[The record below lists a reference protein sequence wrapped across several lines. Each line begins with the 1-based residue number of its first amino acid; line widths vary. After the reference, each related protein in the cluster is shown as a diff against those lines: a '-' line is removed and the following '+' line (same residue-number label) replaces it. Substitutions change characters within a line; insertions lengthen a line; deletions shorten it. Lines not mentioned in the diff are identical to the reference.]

1 MIKALLLFSIIL
13 TIWATTRCRWGP
25 SVCSFSFAA
34 DLARGNFA
42 YNARAQAFVFDSYE
56 EIGMATR
63 WGHIWL
69 ISMTLLVSQFAC
81 LTPVQYAAAAEPAS
95 LTTRDGVLLK
105 ISYFPGNA
113 RKGSPQGKQTT
124 PVVFLH
130 DHKGSRAVFA
140 GLIQK
145 LQATA
150 KGEGEQPNFAAVTV
164 DLRGHGESTKLANNA
179 QVELNAAKLNKEDLI
194 AMASYDLDAVR
205 NFLVLKNDEGELNLN
220 KLCFVGSGMGAS
232 VAANWALTDWSY
244 PPLAIGKQGQDVKA
258 IVMISP
264 RWTYNGLLMQ
274 GPMQFRALK
283 ERLAWMIVYG
293 DKDPKFQADAVRINK
308 QLERF
313 HPATDDKGAKRTSG
327 LTVVK
332 LNTRLQG
339 DSLLTQVGLSAD
351 DKIVEFL
358 TKNVA
363 ETQQE
368 WISRRNRLP

>member
-1 MIKALLLFSIIL
+1 MPIMSGAHAFLFH
-13 TIWATTRCRWGP
+13 
-25 SVCSFSFAA
+25 A
-34 DLARGNFA
+34 DE
-42 YNARAQAFVFDSYE
+42 D
-56 EIGMATR
+56 IGMVTR
-63 WGHIWL
+63 SGLIWF
-69 ISMTLLVSQFAC
+69 ILLELAASPFAS
-81 LTPVQYAAAAEPAS
+81 LAPVEYAAAAESTS

-113 RKGSPQGKQTT
+113 RKGSPQAKQTT

-140 GLIQK
+140 SLVQK
-145 LQATA
+145 LQATG
-150 KGEGEQPNFAAVTV
+150 KGEGERPTFAAVTV

-179 QVELNAAKLNKEDLI
+179 QAELNAAKLNKEDYV

-205 NFLVLKNDEGELNLN
+205 SFLVLKNDEGELNLN

-258 IVMISP
+258 IAMISP

-283 ERLAWMIVYG
+283 EKVAWMIVYG

-313 HPATDDKGAKRTSG
+313 HPATDATGAKRTSG
-327 LTVVK
+327 LTVLK

-339 DSLLTQVGLSAD
+339 DSLLTQVGVSAD
-351 DKIVEFL
+351 DQIIKFL
-358 TKNVA
+358 TENVA
-363 ETQQE
+363 DTQQE

>member
-1 MIKALLLFSIIL
+1 MA
-13 TIWATTRCRWGP
+13 G
-25 SVCSFSFAA
+25 
-34 DLARGNFA
+34 
-42 YNARAQAFVFDSYE
+42 AQAFVFDAYE
-56 EIGMATR
+56 EIGMAVR
-63 WGHIWL
+63 WRLCWL
-69 ISMTLLVSQFAC
+69 ILLAFETSQNAW
-81 LTPVQYAAAAEPAS
+81 LPPAAAESVS

-105 ISYFPGNA
+105 ISYFPGTA
-113 RKGSPQGKQTT
+113 RKGSPEAKQTT

-140 GLIQK
+140 SLVQK
-145 LQATA
+145 LQAKA
-150 KGEGEQPNFAAVTV
+150 KGEDDRPSFAAVTV

-179 QVELNAAKLNKEDLI
+179 QVELNAAKLNKDDLI

-205 NFLVLKNDEGELNLN
+205 GFLVQKNDEGELNLN
-220 KLCFVGSGMGAS
+220 KLCLVGSGMGAS

-258 IVMISP
+258 IAMISP

-283 ERLAWMIVYG
+283 EKVAWMIVYG
-293 DKDPKFQADAVRINK
+293 EKDPKFQADAVRINK

-313 HPATDDKGAKRTSG
+313 HPATDETGAKRTSG
-327 LTVVK
+327 LTVLK

-339 DSLLTQVGLSAD
+339 DSLLTQVGVSSD
-351 DKIVEFL
+351 DQIVKFL
-358 TKNVA
+358 TGNAA
-363 ETQQE
+363 ETQQD